1 MTQRTPPEAPTDQ
14 SHKQATKTVHIQGR
28 YAVIVAVISAFGGVA
43 AGAVG
48 VLGGQEKGFVG
59 VPVAPVTVTA
69 TATVTETV
77 APSDPTDGD
86 DAVQPGLESPS
97 SVYLDELDTV
107 EESYDPIDIAFDGTP
122 FPHSLM
128 NPMSGCSEV
137 DQVEWVAPANA
148 TALSMDLGVDPSSAE
163 AAAKVTF
170 TVSMDGQKILNE
182 TLAVGQHKHV
192 SVQIRGSG
200 RLLFENA
207 IDENRRGNCNTEAK
221 AIWGSAVFEV
231 TS

>member
-14 SHKQATKTVHIQGR
+14 AQKQATKTAHIQGR
-28 YAVIVAVISAFGGVA
+28 YAVIVAVISALGGIV

-48 VLGGQEKGFVG
+48 ILGGQERGIVG

-77 APSDPTDGD
+77 APSEPTDGV
-86 DAVQPGLESPS
+86 DADGSGGMLPS
-97 SVYLDELDTV
+97 GVYLDELDTV

-122 FPHSLM
+122 FPHSLV

-137 DQVEWVAPANA
+137 DRVEWVAPANA
-148 TALSMDLGVDPSSAE
+148 TALSMELGVDPASAE

-170 TVSMDGQKILNE
+170 TVSMDGQKIVNE
-182 TLAVGQHKHV
+182 TLAVGEHEHV
-192 SVQIRGSG
+192 SVQVRGSG

-207 IDENRRGNCNTEAK
+207 IDEDRRGNCNTEAK
-221 AIWGSAVFEV
+221 AIWGSALFG
-231 TS
+231 